1 MKKIL
6 CISASLLATVS
17 LSITLNAQTAKD
29 LIIQNP
35 ERAANVY
42 HNYEVPAIM
51 DTPAPEGY
59 KPIYISHYGR
69 HGSRYHTGYSYFKTG
84 ADALRAASD
93 AGILTSQGKELLID
107 FEMLI
112 KAHEGMYGSL
122 TQKGGETQK
131 GIAIRMYGRFP
142 QVFNDNERKVINC
155 TSSIIPRCLV
165 SMNFFSAELARLAP
179 KEEFHF
185 FCSDKAMA
193 FIAHDID
200 MENMHKV
207 NERASDSIRA
217 IRFNP
222 ERMMHLLFTDTDKAT
237 SIMKGNVQRFFKS
250 VYLAGSIVQDMDA
263 PYDKMDIFK
272 FFNNDELY
280 TQWWAY
286 NARMYENHCNSQEYG
301 DYRAK
306 TAANLLKHITEMA
319 DSAIDGGKIA
329 ADFCFGHDTGLL
341 PLINLIKMEGQD
353 KYYTLEEA
361 SDHWF
366 GFETMPMTANIQF
379 VFYSN
384 PKAKD
389 NLLVKMLFNEKETTI
404 PALKTVCGPYY
415 KWSEMRTYFKSI
427 YQPLVA
433 TQKPEQLPTNQD

>member
-1 MKKIL
+1 MKRIF
-6 CISASLLATVS
+6 CIAASLLATVS
-17 LSITLNAQTAKD
+17 FSITLNAQTAKD
-29 LIIQNP
+29 LIAQNP

-42 HNYEVPAIM
+42 HNYEVPIIQ
-51 DTPAPEGY
+51 DTPAPKGY
-59 KPIYISHYGR
+59 TPIYISHYGR
-69 HGSRYHTGYSYFKTG
+69 HGSRYHTGYSFFKSGIDTFE
-84 ADALRAASD
+84 AASK
-93 AGILTSQGKELLID
+93 AGILTNQGRELQKN
-107 FEMLI
+107 FEMLA

-122 TQKGGETQK
+122 TQKGGATHV
-131 GIAIRMYGRFP
+131 GIARRMYGRFP
-142 QVFNDNERKVINC
+142 QVFNNKERKVINC

-165 SMNFFSAELARLAP
+165 SMNFFSSELTKLAP

-185 FCSDKAMA
+185 FCSDKSMA

-207 NERASDSIRA
+207 NERKSDSIRA
-217 IRFNP
+217 LRFNP
-222 ERMMHLLFTDTDKAT
+222 KRMMHLLFTDADKAT
-237 SIMKGNVQRFFKS
+237 SIMNGNVQRFFKS

-272 FFNNDELY
+272 FFNDDELY

-306 TAANLLKHITEMA
+306 TAANLLKHITEEA
-319 DSAIDGGKIA
+319 DSALEGDKIA

-341 PLINLIKMEGQD
+341 PLINLIKIAGQD
-353 KYYTLEEA
+353 KYYKLEEA
-361 SDHWF
+361 SEHWL
-366 GFETMPMTANIQF
+366 GFETMPMAANIQF

-389 NLLVKMLFNEKETTI
+389 NLLVKILFNEKETTI